1 MFVAS
6 FMFHLSYLRYT
17 PPHRFI
23 CLVTLFALTSAL
35 FVFLAGLGVVLHFL
49 ELSSLLLNS
58 FESGYTHTFIGITH
72 ASHSVLVV
80 SALLGVVIL
89 FWTFR
94 FFLGFVRSV

>member
-23 CLVTLFALTSAL
+23 CLVTLFALTRAL
-35 FVFLAGLGVVLHFL
+35 FVFPGRFGGRSALL
-49 ELSSLLLNS
+49 ELPSLLLNS